1 MERGFSVPSDRSLS
15 EVFRDIV
22 RNVQEIIRAEIS
34 LAKTEIRAE
43 ASKAVA
49 SLAWTISGAISGIFA
64 VTFILWTAV
73 YALGLVWPMWVA
85 TSVVAAVLTLVAIG
99 LLMIGI
105 HRLRQLH
112 PTPERTVQTI
122 KENVAWVRQSSK

>member
-1 MERGFSVPSDRSLS
+1 MRPDRSLS
-15 EVFRDIV
+15 DVFQDIV
-22 RNVQEIIRAEIS
+22 RNVQEIIRAEIA
-34 LAKTEIRAE
+34 LAKTEVREE
-43 ASKAVA
+43 ASKAVS
-49 SLAWTISGAISGIFA
+49 SLAWAIGGALSGILG
-64 VTFILWTAV
+64 VIFILWTAA

-85 TSVVAAVLTLVAIG
+85 TLVVGALLALAAIG

-105 HRLRQLH
+105 RRLRQLH